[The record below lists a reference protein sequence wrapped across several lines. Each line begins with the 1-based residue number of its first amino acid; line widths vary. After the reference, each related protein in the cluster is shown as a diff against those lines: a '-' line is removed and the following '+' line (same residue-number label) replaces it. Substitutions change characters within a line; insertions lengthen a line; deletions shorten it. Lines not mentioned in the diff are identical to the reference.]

1 MQLNS
6 ASSKVAPEGDDTP
19 TISLQQDTPSGQS
32 VQGADEKEVPEGA
45 PSPTSPQRRRRDSAT
60 IPVATHATT
69 CVSRMG
75 SSTRAL
81 MATAAASLQTNA
93 VAGLDAARLAPS
105 TLRRS
110 IQGSSKG
117 SSSGDT
123 AEDMKRKD
131 LENFR
136 PSVRRRVRTQE
147 LARTSLSVRMLLLLE
162 EREDH
167 WAAGGVRLAV
177 TVVVFTSIVLLGLR
191 SAEPSDDGINRADL
205 GCAAFLLAEWLIRF
219 VLHLKMRCSAM
230 GGDTELGELAA
241 HSHAPW
247 LFIDGVAS
255 LSHSATA
262 VATLWFG
269 RGTSVTGFSVLE
281 ALRLLRLLSLVRYS
295 ATLDLIAAVMKQALH
310 ALKGPMYLLGVSA
323 VYVAAAIYYAEQL
336 GSSSTT
342 ETTDFKNMFDALW
355 FSWVTF
361 STVGYGDYSPLT
373 PMGKLITMLGIGIG
387 MLWFAMPISIVGS
400 TFTEEWHRRNV
411 RRVSDALQTEL
422 LQQGLMTNGLVCRPT
437 RPDPYHHHPSHQP
450 LVVTR
455 PCSDPHILLM

>member
-1 MQLNS
+1 
-6 ASSKVAPEGDDTP
+6 
-19 TISLQQDTPSGQS
+19 
-32 VQGADEKEVPEGA
+32 
-45 PSPTSPQRRRRDSAT
+45 
-60 IPVATHATT
+60 
-69 CVSRMG
+69 
-75 SSTRAL
+75 
-81 MATAAASLQTNA
+81 
-93 VAGLDAARLAPS
+93 
-105 TLRRS
+105 
-110 IQGSSKG
+110 
-117 SSSGDT
+117 
-123 AEDMKRKD
+123 MKRKD

-167 WAAGGVRLAV
+167 WAAGGVRLVV
-177 TVVVFTSIVLLGLR
+177 TVVVFASIVLLGLR

-437 RPDPYHHHPSHQP
+437 RPDPYHHPPSHQP

>member
-1 MQLNS
+1 MRMQLHS
-6 ASSKVAPEGDDTP
+6 ASSKVAPEGDATP
-19 TISLQQDTPSGQS
+19 TISLQQDTTPSGQS

-45 PSPTSPQRRRRDSAT
+45 TSPERRRRESAT
-60 IPVATHATT
+60 ANVPGVANAAT
-69 CVSRMG
+69 CCSRMG
-75 SSTRAL
+75 SSTRSL
-81 MATAAASLQTNA
+81 MASAAASLQTNA
-93 VAGLDAARLAPS
+93 VAGLDAARLAPL

-117 SSSGDT
+117 GSSGDT

-147 LARTSLSVRMLLLLE
+147 LARTSLSVRILLLME

-167 WAAGGVRLAV
+167 WAAGGVRLVDTA
-177 TVVVFTSIVLLGLR
+177 VVFASTILLGLR
-191 SAEPSDDGINRADL
+191 SAEPSDDGINRTDL

-219 VLHLKMRCSAM
+219 VLHITMRCSAM
-230 GGDTELGELAA
+230 GGDAELGELAA

-262 VATLWFG
+262 VAALWFG
-269 RGTSVTGFSVLE
+269 HGTNVTGFSVLE
-281 ALRLLRLLSLVRYS
+281 AFRLLRLLSLVRYS
-295 ATLDLIAAVMKQALH
+295 PTLDLIAAVMKQSLY

-342 ETTDFKNMFDALW
+342 ETTEFRDMFDALW

-422 LQQGLMTNGLVCRPT
+422 LQQGLMTNGLVCRPI
-437 RPDPYHHHPSHQP
+437 RPGPYHHQPSHQH
-450 LVVTR
+450 L
-455 PCSDPHILLM
+455 